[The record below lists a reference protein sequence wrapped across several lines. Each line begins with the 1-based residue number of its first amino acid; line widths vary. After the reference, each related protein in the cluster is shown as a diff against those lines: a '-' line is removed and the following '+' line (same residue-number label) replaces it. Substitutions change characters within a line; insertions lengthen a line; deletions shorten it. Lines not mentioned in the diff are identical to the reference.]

1 MTGIIDYGAGN
12 LLSVANAVRSLGVDS
27 KIVAAPADF
36 DGVTRLILPGVG
48 SFGDCVENLKRQQLW
63 QPIKQWL
70 AEGRPYFG
78 ICLGYQVLF
87 ESSEETPGVE
97 GLGHF
102 AGKVVEFSPDAGDKI
117 PHMGW
122 NEVSLVDPS
131 AAMWNGLED
140 GTHVYFVHSYFPRP
154 VDESIVACR
163 TDYAGESFASAVM
176 SGAVWATQFHPERS
190 QAAGLQLMKNFID
203 AN

>member
-12 LLSVANAVRSLGVDS
+12 LLSVANAVRSLGVES
-27 KIVAAPADF
+27 KIVAAPEDF

-70 AEGRPYFG
+70 ADGKPYFG

-102 AGKVVEFSPDAGDKI
+102 AGQVVEFSPEAGDKI

-122 NEVSLVDPS
+122 NEVSLVDPA
-131 AAMWNGLED
+131 AAMWNGLAD
-140 GTHVYFVHSYFPRP
+140 RTHVYFVHSFFPRP
-154 VDESIVACR
+154 ADGSIVACR
-163 TDYAGESFASAVM
+163 TDYAGESFAAAVM